1 MRKFKK
7 TAGSRL
13 AFSALTFGVLAL
25 FLAVAGCSLPN
36 SKGQGS
42 SANVFAVDSKNGN
55 VYEIDGQALTAASTP
70 LLSIGQ
76 NSSGELVFSGNT
88 GFLAVGSYNNTAPG
102 LYYFDVSSQ
111 TPIAKLLGDKISAQ
125 YSCILS
131 ATKGYVSSAD
141 YWGAY
146 PSAVYPFNP
155 SEPSQGLGA
164 PVSGL
169 PANAYPQ
176 DIAVAGGRVYIA
188 DNANNVVYRLNDS
201 GNAVEATFHTKTGG
215 TTGLL
220 TGSYDYDGDGDND
233 AGVFVANTG
242 GYDSNWNPLPGSI
255 DFVPASSSPDDAVT
269 TVVSDLSVARLA
281 AFSQTKLVAT
291 GYSDTYR
298 TYIIEL
304 SGQQRKSA
312 GLRNASTKTEVRF
325 GDKSFGAFDVD
336 IHDGYAYVPD
346 GANAVYR
353 FSSSG
358 DDVKAIAVGTT
369 GEFITNIG
377 IRE

>member
-146 PSAVYPFNP
+146 SSAVYPFNP
-155 SEPSQGLGA
+155 SEPSQGLGEA
-164 PVSGL
+164 VSGL
-169 PANAYPQ
+169 PVNAFPQ
-176 DIAVAGGRVYIA
+176 DIAVAGGRVYVA
-188 DNANNVVYRLNDS
+188 DNINNVVYRLNDS

-220 TGSYDYDGDGDND
+220 TGSYDYDGDGQLD

-242 GYDSNWNPLPGSI
+242 GYDSSWNSLPGSI
-255 DFVPASSSPDDAVT
+255 DFVPASASTDDAVT

-281 AFSQTKLVAT
+281 AFSQTELVAT
-291 GYSDTYR
+291 GYAHTYLV
-298 TYIIEL
+298 EL
-304 SGQQRKSA
+304 SGQQPKSA
-312 GLRNASTKTEVRF
+312 GSRSASTKTEVCF
-325 GDKSFGAFDVD
+325 DGKSFGAFDVD

-346 GANAVYR
+346 GANTVYR

-358 DDVKAIAVGTT
+358 DDVKAITVGKT